1 AEGPMHGDNVDSAPA
16 TGSGAGAGTGGRLPA
31 TELGTSRDSPPPTEP
46 EVGAPAD
53 RPAQPDTVV
62 DIPADSRCR
71 TEPGAGA
78 GTGRKQPATAVVAE
92 DHPWLD
98 RLRRPGEHSH
108 HDADVSPNALGV
120 PNSAPAQ
127 APRERI
133 NGQKH
138 SDASLPLAPTL
149 PVAGAGAWG

>member
-1 AEGPMHGDNVDSAPA
+1 
-16 TGSGAGAGTGGRLPA
+16 
-31 TELGTSRDSPPPTEP
+31 
-46 EVGAPAD
+46 
-53 RPAQPDTVV
+53 
-62 DIPADSRCR
+62 
-71 TEPGAGA
+71 
-78 GTGRKQPATAVVAE
+78 PATAVVAE

-149 PVAGAGAWG
+149 PVAGAGAWGEGAVNPGACQDALDREDRGRPGASAIPPGDPPSIGRYRVIGVLGEGGFGRVYRAHDAELDRDVAIKVPVAGQAGPYLDVE